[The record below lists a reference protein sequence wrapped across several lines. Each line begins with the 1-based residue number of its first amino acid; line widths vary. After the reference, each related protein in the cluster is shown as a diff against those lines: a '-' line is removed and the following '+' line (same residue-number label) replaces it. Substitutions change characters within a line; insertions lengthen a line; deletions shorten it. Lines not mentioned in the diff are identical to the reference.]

1 MDRTTMVAI
10 ILGSLI
16 TAWTVGKTW
25 FGKNNKK

>member
-1 MDRTTMVAI
+1 MDRTGMAAI

-16 TAWTVGKTW
+16 TSWTVYKTW